1 MQDEDVAVSSRL
13 DNVRYDIR
21 GPLSRRARELEAD
34 GRAILRLN
42 IGNPGLFGFRVPA
55 HLRAAIAEALPASEA
70 YCHQQGLPEA
80 RDAIAAYQQRKGT
93 ADAHRDRIF
102 IGNGV
107 SELIDISLRAL
118 LDAGDEV
125 LIPAPDYPLWTAATR
140 LNGGHP
146 VYYACP
152 AERAHL
158 PDADEIEAL
167 ITPRT
172 RALVIINPNNP
183 TGAVY
188 PRAVLQDL
196 VAIAARHGLI
206 LLCDEIYDSVLY
218 DGATFEALAPIAGD
232 VPCVSY
238 GGLSK
243 VHLACGYR
251 VGWLSLTG
259 DVRRIHDFA
268 HALDLLA
275 AMRLCSNVPA
285 QWAIKPALEGPS
297 AIAGLTEPG
306 GRLHSAR
313 AVICD
318 AIARSEFLDVVAPHG
333 ALYAFPGVDESVLA
347 DFDDEAFAL
356 NLLEHENVLL
366 VPGSSFNIAERN
378 RFRVTML
385 PEPAVLEDVF
395 VRIERELAR
404 TAEAPA
410 RNRRVA

>member
-1 MQDEDVAVSSRL
+1 MEHQDVAVSSRL

-34 GRAILRLN
+34 GREILRLN

-118 LDAGDEV
+118 LDPGDEV

-140 LNGGHP
+140 LNDGHP
-146 VYYACP
+146 VYYPCP

-167 ITPRT
+167 ISPRT

-188 PRAVLQDL
+188 PRAVLEDL
-196 VAIAARHGLI
+196 VAIAARHGLV

-259 DVRRIHDFA
+259 AARRIHDLT

-306 GRLHSAR
+306 GRLHAAR
-313 AVICD
+313 EVICD
-318 AIARSEFLDVVAPHG
+318 AIARSDFLDVVAPRG
-333 ALYAFPGVDESVLA
+333 ALYAFPGVDESRLA
-347 DFDDEAFAL
+347 GFDDEAFAL

-378 RFRVTML
+378 RFRVTLL

-395 VRIERELAR
+395 ARIERELAR

-410 RNRRVA
+410 RNRHVA

>member
-1 MQDEDVAVSSRL
+1 MDQKRVPVSSRL
-13 DNVRYDIR
+13 GEVRYDIR

-34 GRAILRLN
+34 GREILRLN
-42 IGNPGLFGFRVPA
+42 IGNPGLFGFAVPA
-55 HLRAAIAEALPASEA
+55 HLRDAIAAALPASEA

-80 RDAIAAYQQRKGT
+80 REAIAAYQRRKGSG
-93 ADAHRDRIF
+93 AAHLDRIF

-140 LNGGHP
+140 LNGGVP
-146 VYYACP
+146 VYYECP
-152 AERAHL
+152 AARDHL
-158 PDADEIEAL
+158 PDPDEIEAL

-172 RALVIINPNNP
+172 RALVVINPNNP

-188 PRAVLQDL
+188 PREVLQAF
-196 VAIAARHGLI
+196 VAIAARHGLV
-206 LLCDEIYDSVLY
+206 LLSDEIYDSVLY
-218 DGATFEALAPIAGD
+218 DGARFEALAPLAED
-232 VPCVSY
+232 VPCLSY

-259 DVRRIHDFA
+259 AARRIGELE

-297 AIAGLTEPG
+297 AVAALTQPG
-306 GRLHSAR
+306 GRLHAAR
-313 AVICD
+313 AVVCD
-318 AIARSEFLDVVAPHG
+318 AIARSEFLDVVAPRG
-333 ALYAFPGVDESVLA
+333 ALYAFPRVKTQCLA
-347 DFDDEAFAL
+347 AFDDEAFAPD
-356 NLLEHENVLL
+356 LL
-366 VPGSSFNIAERN
+366 
-378 RFRVTML
+378 
-385 PEPAVLEDVF
+385 
-395 VRIERELAR
+395 
-404 TAEAPA
+404 
-410 RNRRVA
+410 